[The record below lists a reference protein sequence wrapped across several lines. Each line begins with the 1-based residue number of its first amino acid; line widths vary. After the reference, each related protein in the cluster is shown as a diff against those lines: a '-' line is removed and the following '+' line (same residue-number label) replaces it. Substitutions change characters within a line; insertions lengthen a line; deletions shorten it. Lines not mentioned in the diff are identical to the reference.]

1 LNTIF
6 FRLAAAASWLCL
18 SGYLLLAP
26 ASSFSK
32 KGMLGWLFTVL
43 GIADWQAQLPIDKLI
58 HLTIF
63 FGLVFLWHRVVVIL
77 PHCKKQQNRWIFFN
91 LALWFTMGVAIEFL
105 QEAMQSGRQFDAA
118 DILAN
123 AIGCGLGWW
132 LAKKLT
138 PVETGVAT
146 KTNCL

>member
-1 LNTIF
+1 
-6 FRLAAAASWLCL
+6 
-18 SGYLLLAP
+18 
-26 ASSFSK
+26 
-32 KGMLGWLFTVL
+32 
-43 GIADWQAQLPIDKLI
+43 
-58 HLTIF
+58 
-63 FGLVFLWHRVVVIL
+63 
-77 PHCKKQQNRWIFFN
+77 
-91 LALWFTMGVAIEFL
+91 MGVAIEFL
-105 QEAMQSGRQFDAA
+105 QEAMQSGRQFDAV